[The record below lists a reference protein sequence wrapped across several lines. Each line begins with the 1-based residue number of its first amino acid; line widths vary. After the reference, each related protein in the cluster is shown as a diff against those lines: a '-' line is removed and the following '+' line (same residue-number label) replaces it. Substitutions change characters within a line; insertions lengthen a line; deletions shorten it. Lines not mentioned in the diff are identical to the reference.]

1 MYSRE
6 QIEQHIWDYIDGLCT
21 PAEKE
26 MVEKLLQTDPSWNAV
41 YLELRNFNTL
51 VAKTDMIEEPSM
63 RFTKNV
69 MEQVSKYKIAPPA
82 QSYVN
87 KKIIYGIATFFIV
100 TIVASILY
108 GISLIDFSSSNSA
121 GSIKLPEVDYS
132 KYQLNWS
139 QYLSSPV
146 IYIFLFM
153 DVIAGLLLLDRYLRR
168 KNEKLRETH

>member
-26 MVEKLLQTDPSWNAV
+26 MVEKLLQSDPAWNTV
-41 YLELRNFNTL
+41 YLELKDFNTL
-51 VAKTDMIEEPSM
+51 VARTDMIDEPSM
-63 RFTKNV
+63 RFTRNV
-69 MEQVSKYKIAPPA
+69 MEQVAHYKIAPPA

-108 GISLIDFSSSNSA
+108 GISLIDFSSSSAA
-121 GSIKLPEVDYS
+121 GSVKLPEVDYS
-132 KYQLNWS
+132 KYELNWS
-139 QYLSSPV
+139 QYLNSPV
-146 IYIFLFM
+146 LYIFLFM

-168 KNEKLRETH
+168 KNEKLRETM

>member
-26 MVEKLLQTDPSWNAV
+26 MVEKLLQTDPAWNTV
-41 YLELRNFNTL
+41 YLELKDFNTL
-51 VAKTDMIEEPSM
+51 VAKTDMIDEPSM
-63 RFTKNV
+63 RFTRNV
-69 MEQVSKYKIAPPA
+69 MEQVANYKIAPPA

-87 KKIIYGIATFFIV
+87 KKIIYGIASFFVI
-100 TIVASILY
+100 TIVAAILY
-108 GISLIDFSSSNSA
+108 GISLIDFSSTSSA
-121 GSIKLPEVDYS
+121 GSVKLPEVDYS
-132 KYQLNWS
+132 KYELNWS

-146 IYIFLFM
+146 LYIFLFM

-168 KNEKLRETH
+168 KNEKLRETM

>member
-26 MVEKLLQTDPSWNAV
+26 MVEKLLQSDPAWHTV
-41 YLELRNFNTL
+41 YLELKDFNTL
-51 VAKTDMIEEPSM
+51 VAKTDMIDEPSM

-69 MEQVSKYKIAPPA
+69 MDQVSKYKIAPPA

-87 KKIIYGIATFFIV
+87 KKIIYGIASFFVI

-108 GISLIDFSSSNSA
+108 GISLIDFSSSSAA
-121 GSIKLPEVDYS
+121 GSMKIPEVDYS
-132 KYQLNWS
+132 KYELNWS
-139 QYLSSPV
+139 QYLNSPV
-146 IYIFLFM
+146 MYVFLFM

>member
-26 MVEKLLQTDPSWNAV
+26 MVEKLLQSDPAWNTV
-41 YLELRNFNTL
+41 YLELKDFNTL
-51 VAKTDMIEEPSM
+51 VAKTDMIDEPSM
-63 RFTKNV
+63 RFTRNV
-69 MEQVSKYKIAPPA
+69 MEKVANYKIAPPA

-87 KKIIYGIATFFIV
+87 KKIIYGIATFFVV

-108 GISLIDFSSSNSA
+108 GISLIDFSSTGSA
-121 GSIKLPEVDYS
+121 GTVKLPEVDYS
-132 KYQLNWS
+132 KYELNWS

-146 IYIFLFM
+146 LYVFLFM

-168 KNEKLRETH
+168 KNEKLRETM